1 MKVLL
6 LAAGRSKR
14 AKPIEDKNFL
24 RFCGKYLIKHQ
35 LEALK
40 AAGFNDILIAGGA
53 HNMEKLSKVA
63 EPYGAKVI
71 EQKNLEEG
79 MAGAVLAAENEM
91 DDDDLFIV
99 SGNDVVDGEAYK
111 LMMQAS
117 KSKADSYLLSYEVKE
132 YFPGGYIKLDGEK
145 IVGIIEKPGEGNEPS
160 NLVNLV
166 LHIHKKPKSLL
177 KALKE
182 VSGEKDD
189 RYEQALDNLMKER
202 NFEAVPYKGFWQP
215 LKFPHHVLILNKHFL
230 SKIKR
235 KIDPSAKIAASAV
248 INGEVVIDIG
258 AVVFENA
265 VIQGP
270 AYIGMDSVVGNNALV
285 RDSSIGKR
293 SVVGYNTEVAR
304 SYVGDDI
311 WFHSNYVGDSV
322 IGNNCGFGA
331 GAICANLRLDE
342 KEIGDSKRNKL
353 GAILG
358 ENIRVGVNTS
368 IMPGVKIGSNTMIA
382 SGLVIPHD
390 IDAGKFVSGAK
401 IELKI
406 EENRAAIDPNARKVM
421 MRSLK

>member
-24 RFCGKYLIKHQ
+24 RFCGKYLVKHQ

-40 AAGFNDILIAGGA
+40 SAGFNDILIAGGS
-53 HNMEKLSKVA
+53 HNLEKLSKVA

-79 MAGAVLAAENEM
+79 MAGAILAAESEINNE
-91 DDDDLFIV
+91 DLFIV
-99 SGNDVVDGEAYK
+99 SGNDVVDDEAYE
-111 LMMQAS
+111 LMMQSS
-117 KSKADSYLLSYEVKE
+117 KSDADSYLLASEVKE
-132 YFPGGYIKLDGEK
+132 YFPGGYIKSDGDK
-145 IVGIIEKPGEGNEPS
+145 ITGIIEKPPEGEEPS

-166 LHIHKKPKSLL
+166 LHIHKNPKELFT
-177 KALKE
+177 ALKE
-182 VSGEKDD
+182 VSSNKDD
-189 RYEQALDNLMKER
+189 RYEQALDKLMKKR
-202 NFEAVPYKGFWQP
+202 NFRAVRYQGFWQP
-215 LKFPHHVLILNKHFL
+215 LKFPQHVLVLNRHFL

-235 KIDPSAKIAASAV
+235 RIDPAARIADSAV
-248 INGEVVIDIG
+248 IKGDVVIEAG
-258 AVVFENA
+258 AKIFENA

-270 AYIGMDSVVGNNALV
+270 AYIGKDSVVGNNALI
-285 RDSSIGKR
+285 RESSIGKR
-293 SVVGYNTEVAR
+293 SVAGYNTEVAR
-304 SYVGDDI
+304 SYVGDDV
-311 WFHSNYVGDSV
+311 WFHSNYIGDSV

-342 KEIGDSKRNKL
+342 KGEKI

-368 IMPGVKIGSNTMIA
+368 LMPGVKVGSNTMITA
-382 SGLVIPHD
+382 GLVIPHD
-390 IDAGKFVSGAK
+390 IDAGKFVSGGK

-406 EENRAAIDPNARKVM
+406 EENRAAIDPTAKKAM
-421 MRSLK
+421 MPSL